1 MDEIMANEWIADA
14 PEVPDQGIL
23 TEISEILGLAESQ

>member
-14 PEVPDQGIL
+14 PEVPDQEIL
-23 TEISEILGLAESQ
+23 AEISEILGLAESQ

>member
-1 MDEIMANEWIADA
+1 MEEIMANEWIADA
-14 PEVPDQGIL
+14 PEVPDQEIL